1 MQYEGEES
9 RRAIEMLVQVHFA
22 LDELGLDPFW
32 SEHGVVCHFTVPR
45 NGKTFVV
52 RRLFS
57 AEPGRLVESASLYD
71 QPASADDVEPLP
83 LARHAAVYATLA
95 AAVTPLF
102 IGRLLDQS
110 TAALLDAAGDSG
122 VPSPAKT

>member
-1 MQYEGEES
+1 MQYDGEES
-9 RRAIEMLVQVHFA
+9 RRAIEMLVQVHLA

-83 LARHAAVYATLA
+83 LARHAAVYETLA